1 MQDDE
6 QRPERGPAGAG
17 RDGGVRREGRRPRA
31 QDGPQ
36 SRRGAG
42 ARAGTPG
49 RGAAGEHTD
58 RTDRGAAR
66 GGRTPAGEALEGG
79 APRRGRP
86 TRPAGA
92 SGGAP
97 QRGRGPQGAR
107 VPAEA
112 RGTGRPGDARAP
124 RRPQTDRPR
133 APELPED
140 VTARDLDRAARAR
153 LRTLSRENAD
163 VVARHLVMAGRLLE
177 EDPELAYQHAA
188 EAVRRAGRVDV
199 VREAAGITA
208 YRTGRYAEALR
219 ELRTARRLGG
229 SDDHVP
235 LMADCERGLGR
246 PERAIALAAEHAGA
260 LPTEVAV
267 ELAIVVSGARLD
279 LGQPEAALAAL
290 STGLVRTATGELGHR
305 VAEAK
310 ATALSALGR
319 EDEAA
324 ALLATLPQDED
335 EPVVV
340 IDLEDEVDD
349 AEAPEAVVEAAPE
362 KAAPEEAEPE
372 EAEPEEVPTEEA
384 PTEEAALED
393 TPAQDAD
400 RTPEEEQH

>member
-1 MQDDE
+1 M
-6 QRPERGPAGAG
+6 
-17 RDGGVRREGRRPRA
+17 
-31 QDGPQ
+31 
-36 SRRGAG
+36 
-42 ARAGTPG
+42 
-49 RGAAGEHTD
+49 
-58 RTDRGAAR
+58 
-66 GGRTPAGEALEGG
+66 
-79 APRRGRP
+79 
-86 TRPAGA
+86 
-92 SGGAP
+92 
-97 QRGRGPQGAR
+97 
-107 VPAEA
+107 PAEA